1 MEERGLVGIEAR
13 TADGTGMGRITEVVV
28 DEDRAITHVIVEL
41 EDGGSGERVEVP
53 ITSLTLDRDVDFA
66 TFHADASDDEPG
78 DHLGDEVVPQGYA
91 PNQSDTDDT
100 GHDGQFVT
108 TPTDPDEAVSLDEEA
123 STEADQAGGWQ
134 DEESTTAESGYP
146 RTDAYIDP
154 DTGEEV
160 VDPALN
166 EGVGVG
172 DEAARLL
179 DGTGLEV
186 RAVKDGV
193 VELTGAA
200 ASRDDLQESVDEVM
214 GLTEVREVD
223 TTDVDVG

>member
-1 MEERGLVGIEAR
+1 MEERGLVGLEAR
-13 TADGTGMGRITEVVV
+13 TPGGEGIGRISEVVE
-28 DEDRAITHVIVEL
+28 DEDGAVTHVVVER
-41 EDGGSGERVEVP
+41 GGERFEVP
-53 ITSLTLDRDVDFA
+53 ITAISLDRDADFA
-66 TFHADASDDEPG
+66 TFHADRSDDEPG
-78 DHLGDEVVPQGYA
+78 DHVGDEEAPQGYA
-91 PNQSDTDDT
+91 PSESDVDDSE
-100 GHDGQFVT
+100 HEGQFVT
-108 TPTDPDEAVSLDEEA
+108 APTDPNEAASLDGEI

-134 DEESTTAESGYP
+134 DEESTTVDSGYP

-166 EGVGVG
+166 EGVGLG
-172 DEAARLL
+172 DEVARLV
-179 DGTGLEV
+179 DGTGLGV

-193 VELTGAA
+193 VELTGTA
-200 ASRDDLQESVDEVM
+200 ASEEDLRESVDEIA